1 MDIFWIRIRN
11 GRGAHMSR
19 GGWEEGLRASERGVL
34 IRGLV
39 ADVFLGEDEEVGPR
53 CSEMEAGW
61 PTPEFAGERCRIF
74 LLLFFFFFEGLL
86 LSTVN
91 FF

>member
-1 MDIFWIRIRN
+1 M
-11 GRGAHMSR
+11 
-19 GGWEEGLRASERGVL
+19 RASERGVL

-53 CSEMEAGW
+53 CSDMEAGW

-86 LSTVN
+86 LPMVN
-91 FF
+91 FFLNRFGYVEGGPHVKCRSAIGAG